1 MRRNHRWSEE
11 EKAYLRKIAKNT
23 PIKQI
28 QEMMSK
34 KFNYEFNRGQI
45 TKAMF
50 RFGALNGNDPRFKKG
65 CEPWN
70 KGKRIDIEPWNKGK
84 KLGASYN
91 RSDIGTEYIDTKG
104 FTYVKVSN
112 PSEWKLKHHVIYE
125 KYYGPIEKGYC
136 VIFADKDKT
145 NFNIDNLIKVK
156 TGDLMIMNIN
166 GLIYEDAELT
176 KVGVNVA
183 KLIGQTNKKAKK

>member
-70 KGKRIDIEPWNKGK
+70 KGKKIDIEPWNKGK
-84 KLGASYN
+84 KIGASYN

-112 PSEWKLKHHVIYE
+112 PSEWKLKHHIIYE
-125 KYYGPIEKGYC
+125 KHHGPIDSGHC

-145 NFNIDNLIKVK
+145 NFNIENLIKVK